1 MAYEITENNEIVVG
15 VCTLSDLI
23 ALENNCFIQIP
34 DYQRPYVW
42 TVDKIEALI
51 DDLDDFFKHSN
62 VYTDNGNKYYMGS
75 ILLHKK
81 DEKTY
86 DVIDGQQRLTTLLIL
101 DYVMNREKSSL
112 ILKQEQLQL
121 AFNSPDS
128 QKNIKDNQRYFEK
141 LKNINIQKY
150 ASNIF
155 DYLAFSVIITKSQDD
170 AFTFFDTQNNR
181 GVALSPVDFLKS
193 YHLREIKEDE
203 EQQYVFAKIWDSN
216 NQNQFLNRLFN
227 QVIWRGRKWR
237 GKNVYYENKDLIL
250 NEFQKKTIDRNK
262 DGKIA
267 LYAGNKNKFAISLS
281 FEVNLGLTIQPL
293 PFSIQTKAIN
303 FPFSLRQPIE
313 KGAGFFLFTEKY
325 TALYHFIFSDKHPND
340 SELMRLNEFYH
351 EVYQKSYFSNY
362 LKTLFKLCVVM
373 YYDKFEER
381 KLHAFGLWLDY
392 LIGSL
397 RIAQKSIVAQTP
409 IKILKSNSDNLLDI
423 IDSAYLPEEVFRFL
437 IENTDDDIYKNEEL
451 GEGNGVRE
459 RYKRQLLSYFG
470 NNSENSLSNKKKWI
484 YVRTIN

>member
-23 ALENNCFIQIP
+23 ALEDNCFIQIP

-216 NQNQFLNRLFN
+216 NQNQFLNRLF
-227 QVIWRGRKWR
+227 GEE
-237 GKNVYYENKDLIL
+237 EN
-250 NEFQKKTIDRNK
+250 
-262 DGKIA
+262 
-267 LYAGNKNKFAISLS
+267 
-281 FEVNLGLTIQPL
+281 
-293 PFSIQTKAIN
+293 
-303 FPFSLRQPIE
+303 
-313 KGAGFFLFTEKY
+313 
-325 TALYHFIFSDKHPND
+325 
-340 SELMRLNEFYH
+340 
-351 EVYQKSYFSNY
+351 
-362 LKTLFKLCVVM
+362 
-373 YYDKFEER
+373 
-381 KLHAFGLWLDY
+381 
-392 LIGSL
+392 
-397 RIAQKSIVAQTP
+397 
-409 IKILKSNSDNLLDI
+409 
-423 IDSAYLPEEVFRFL
+423 
-437 IENTDDDIYKNEEL
+437 
-451 GEGNGVRE
+451 GEGKMFIMKTR
-459 RYKRQLLSYFG
+459 
-470 NNSENSLSNKKKWI
+470 I
-484 YVRTIN
+484 